1 MQLRRIIGYLQK
13 LLYTVKRIRMSP
25 TPTIN
30 IYLFEGPILPK
41 FNNVELN
48 VDKVRQLRMSVVK
61 CVKYN

>member
-1 MQLRRIIGYLQK
+1 MY
-13 LLYTVKRIRMSP
+13 V
-25 TPTIN
+25 
-30 IYLFEGPILPK
+30 YLFEGPILPK